1 MTFAC
6 KSAALAALTFFAFA
20 TPASA
25 DIGQLVGTWQNV
37 NSHDRGVIR
46 FVVHHVGNAV
56 RVQVF
61 GNCTPTPCDWGIV
74 NAAVFGTGVQSS
86 LPQQATVLSASYNQG
101 FAQRQVII
109 HITGNQLRADVLTH
123 FTDNSG
129 RANYFDSDLFN
140 RVTDPP
146 PGDGGGIANEDC
158 IPFNPSTAHAANIQ
172 GDWKLVDGNMWM
184 LSFGN
189 KQAEAQRAA
198 LIVKHYQFNKQCFVG
213 RPNPSFSYWLTNN
226 HSAAGSMPGEDCLT
240 FNPNTVQASFTG
252 GMWKMVDGNH
262 AMFSFPNQA
271 EAVKAVQIVKHYGF
285 NHSCFVGR
293 PDPSMTY
300 QRE

>member
-1 MTFAC
+1 MCHFRCTLQVSSLFQKSIGGALAMTFAC

-61 GNCTPTPCDWGIV
+61 GNCTPTPCDWGTV

-86 LPQQATVLSASYNQG
+86 LPQQATELSASYNQG

-109 HITGNQLRADVLTH
+109 HIVGNQLRADVLTR
-123 FTDNSG
+123 FTDKSG
-129 RANYFDSDLFN
+129 RADYFDSDLFN
-140 RVTDPP
+140 RVGDPP
-146 PGDGGGIANEDC
+146 PGGIAYENC
-158 IPFNPSTAHAANIQ
+158 ISFNPNTAHAANIQ
-172 GDWKLVDGNMWM
+172 GDWKLVDGNMWL

-189 KQAEAQRAA
+189 KRAEARRAA
-198 LIVKHYQFNKQCFVG
+198 LHVKHHQFNKKCFVG
-213 RPNPSFSYWLTNN
+213 
-226 HSAAGSMPGEDCLT
+226 
-240 FNPNTVQASFTG
+240 
-252 GMWKMVDGNH
+252 
-262 AMFSFPNQA
+262 
-271 EAVKAVQIVKHYGF
+271 HYSIF
-285 NHSCFVGR
+285 LADQQSQRGR
-293 PDPSMTY
+293 
-300 QRE
+300 